1 LENWWITAN
10 VAAGIIL
17 ALVHE
22 FINAN
27 SPWWI
32 PDQLF
37 AVYLIGNFVLGT
49 FLLWKASGGSKSL
62 PAAYPQR
69 PAAKLVETDTRQNI
83 FFITLS
89 TSLILYSLVVFT
101 TALGLTSAKDLFT
114 IILGATNIFLGIAF
128 FLKKEIPRNFGFI
141 TLVVST
147 VLYGMMAEI
156 DHFTPDFTLSYFSIP
171 ALLSLSSGI
180 FFASHQ
186 ETRRDV
192 RFMLLSGFLIVLS
205 VAQIVIDLSGVYN
218 AFSIIAALLAI
229 PAAIFFLR
237 NN

>member
-1 LENWWITAN
+1 
-10 VAAGIIL
+10 V
-17 ALVHE
+17 
-22 FINAN
+22 
-27 SPWWI
+27 
-32 PDQLF
+32 
-37 AVYLIGNFVLGT
+37 
-49 FLLWKASGGSKSL
+49 
-62 PAAYPQR
+62 
-69 PAAKLVETDTRQNI
+69 
-83 FFITLS
+83 
-89 TSLILYSLVVFT
+89 
-101 TALGLTSAKDLFT
+101 GLTGPADLFT
-114 IILGATNIFLGIAF
+114 ILLGAANIFLGIAF
-128 FLKKEIPRNFGFI
+128 FLKEEIPRNFGFI

-192 RFMLLSGFLIVLS
+192 RFMLLSGFLIALS
-205 VAQIVIDLSGVYN
+205 VAHIVIDLSGVYN